1 MTARASDL
9 RAAEPHARGDEDPAG
24 RASCSRELGAYSLL
38 VAEKRRSPQDEW
50 RTPNCTRVCLI
61 EEPSVATYRRYGSI
75 DKFNS
80 LNTTR

>member
-38 VAEKRRSPQDEW
+38 VAEKRRSPKMNGAP
-50 RTPNCTRVCLI
+50 RIAL
-61 EEPSVATYRRYGSI
+61 GSA
-75 DKFNS
+75 
-80 LNTTR
+80 